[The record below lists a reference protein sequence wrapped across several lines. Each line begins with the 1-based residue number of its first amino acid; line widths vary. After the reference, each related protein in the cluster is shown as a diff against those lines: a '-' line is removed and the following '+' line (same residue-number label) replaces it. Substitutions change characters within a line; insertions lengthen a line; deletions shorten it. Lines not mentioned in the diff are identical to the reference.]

1 MFISFYKLNFN
12 INLLNKG
19 HGTRMFRI
27 IRMCK
32 SFYGALW
39 IQILPEKDKE
49 TRKSVCVEERNE
61 KEVGDLSS

>member
-1 MFISFYKLNFN
+1 
-12 INLLNKG
+12 
-19 HGTRMFRI
+19 MFRI